1 MTINGR
7 KVHLLGDKEVDAIVI
22 QDFTRDE
29 ILGAVAKRHP
39 DEKLGNE
46 TVYDKLRAYIQHIVR
61 H

>member
-29 ILGAVAKRHP
+29 ILDAVAKRHP

>member
-29 ILGAVAKRHP
+29 ILNAVAKRHP

>member
-29 ILGAVAKRHP
+29 ILDAVAKRYP

-46 TVYDKLRAYIQHIVR
+46 TVYDKLRTYIRHIVR
-61 H
+61 Y

>member
-22 QDFTRDE
+22 RDFTRDE
-29 ILGAVAKRHP
+29 ILDAVAKRHP

-46 TVYDKLRAYIQHIVR
+46 TVYDKLRAYIKHIVR

>member
-29 ILGAVAKRHP
+29 ILDAVAKRHP
-39 DEKLGNE
+39 DEKLGNG
-46 TVYDKLRAYIQHIVR
+46 TVYDKLRAYIKHIVR

>member
-29 ILGAVAKRHP
+29 ILDAVAKRYP
-39 DEKLGNE
+39 DEKTG
-46 TVYDKLRAYIQHIVR
+46 
-61 H
+61 

>member
-1 MTINGR
+1 MTINGH

-29 ILGAVAKRHP
+29 ILDAVAKRHP

>member
-29 ILGAVAKRHP
+29 ILDAVAKRHP
-39 DEKLGNE
+39 DAKLGNE

>member
-29 ILGAVAKRHP
+29 ILDAVAKRHP

-46 TVYDKLRAYIQHIVR
+46 TVYDKLRAYIQHIIR

>member
-7 KVHLLGDKEVDAIVI
+7 KVHLLGDKEVDSIVI

-29 ILGAVAKRHP
+29 ILDAVAKRHP

>member
-29 ILGAVAKRHP
+29 ILDAVAKRHP
-39 DEKLGNE
+39 DERLGNE

>member
-7 KVHLLGDKEVDAIVI
+7 KIHLLGDKEVDAIVI

-29 ILGAVAKRHP
+29 ILDTVAKRHP